1 MSAISRLQIFL
12 SSSISVRVNKST
24 NPSLFLKATVVAL
37 PKPVAVSAENFA
49 RVNKLANDNPSILE
63 PVELATDGA

>member
-1 MSAISRLQIFL
+1 MPPAGSSLYLAI
-12 SSSISVRVNKST
+12 ISNKR
-24 NPSLFLKATVVAL
+24 PDAQADIH
-37 PKPVAVSAENFA
+37 